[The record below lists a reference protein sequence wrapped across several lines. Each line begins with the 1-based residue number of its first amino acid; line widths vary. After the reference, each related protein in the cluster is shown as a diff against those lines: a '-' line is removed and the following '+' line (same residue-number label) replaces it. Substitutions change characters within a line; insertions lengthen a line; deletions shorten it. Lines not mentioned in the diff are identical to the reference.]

1 MVTQAH
7 YQHQMSTTSLT
18 AEQINALF
26 ADLLSQPPSVERRKA
41 IRGMGDTPKY
51 FGKFT
56 EEHKEIYRRQF
67 MGRVPMHYVEPARS
81 PSEYEWVVGE
91 LAYDAGMARQDAML
105 ISD

>member
-1 MVTQAH
+1 M
-7 YQHQMSTTSLT
+7 
-18 AEQINALF
+18 IKCIF

-67 MGRVPMHYVEPARS
+67 MSRVPISYYEEPASS